1 MHSSVPSK
9 ANTRTIYAFMNAEMV
24 HESQILLHS
33 VLEVFYVLSF
43 NKYMYLA
50 LDLKA
55 PFELHI
61 S

>member
-1 MHSSVPSK
+1 
-9 ANTRTIYAFMNAEMV
+9 MNAEMV
-24 HESQILLHS
+24 HESQILLHP
-33 VLEVFYVLSF
+33 VLEVFSVLSF

-55 PFELHI
+55 PLKLHI

>member
-1 MHSSVPSK
+1 
-9 ANTRTIYAFMNAEMV
+9 MNAEMV
-24 HESQILLHS
+24 HESQILLHPA
-33 VLEVFYVLSF
+33 LEVFYVLSF

-55 PFELHI
+55 PFKLRI